1 MLQREYK
8 QRNPQQYPT
17 VSNTQ
22 SYILQN
28 ALIQNYLHRKMPY
41 FYMQCAKNVHI
52 ELELFSE
59 YMSIPYLILSM
70 TTHIRIK
77 PLISIIMHLGIFLF
91 LNHPVILARN
101 GSVPTLGERSEII
114 KIGVVHVNVLT

>member
-41 FYMQCAKNVHI
+41 FYMQCAKMYTLNYN
-52 ELELFSE
+52 FF
-59 YMSIPYLILSM
+59 LS
-70 TTHIRIK
+70 TCRYPI
-77 PLISIIMHLGIFLF
+77 
-91 LNHPVILARN
+91 
-101 GSVPTLGERSEII
+101 
-114 KIGVVHVNVLT
+114 